1 MWIYYIFDIKLIT
14 LLNFLRAEKIGKKK
28 KKTAK
33 IQNQTYSNK
42 KKAQQQPKEFLQ
54 FNIHRFL
61 ASVSGIGSCNFFN
74 YSVTHPIFLPA
85 HLFIGNA

>member
-28 KKTAK
+28 KKPAK

-42 KKAQQQPKEFLQ
+42 KKAQQQP
-54 FNIHRFL
+54 
-61 ASVSGIGSCNFFN
+61 
-74 YSVTHPIFLPA
+74 
-85 HLFIGNA
+85 